1 MTLLSR
7 RLQKL
12 EAAMNWGRG
21 LDIWGVYRTALT
33 KLTIRDCELVNEVMG
48 RRASP
53 DEETHQAALG
63 RFDAAYAEA
72 AAELQ
77 APIVLTAADF
87 LL

>member
-1 MTLLSR
+1 M
-7 RLQKL
+7 
-12 EAAMNWGRG
+12 
-21 LDIWGVYRTALT
+21 
-33 KLTIRDCELVNEVMG
+33 RDCELVNEVMG

-53 DEETHQAALG
+53 DEESHQAALG

>member
-1 MTLLSR
+1 MTPLSK
-7 RLQKL
+7 RLQRL
-12 EAAMNWGRG
+12 EAAMKWGRG
-21 LDIWGVYRTALT
+21 LDIGVVYRAALT
-33 KLTIRDCELVNEVMG
+33 KLTARDGDLVAEVLG

-53 DEETHQAALG
+53 DAETHHAALS

-77 APIVLTAADF
+77 VPIVLTAADF